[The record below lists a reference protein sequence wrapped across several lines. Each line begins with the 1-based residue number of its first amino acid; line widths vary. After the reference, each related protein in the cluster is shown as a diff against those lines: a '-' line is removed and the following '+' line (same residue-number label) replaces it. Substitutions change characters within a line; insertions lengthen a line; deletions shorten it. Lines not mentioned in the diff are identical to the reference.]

1 MSGVDSEGQVK
12 VQLYMEHRMCG
23 VGDEGQ
29 VKVKWCMDLIEYVE

>member
-1 MSGVDSEGQVK
+1 MLYEPNRMSGVDSEGQVK

-29 VKVKWCMDLIEYVE
+29 VKVK